1 MGKISFLG
9 GVAVG
14 YVLGA
19 RAGRQRYEQ
28 IKRAALGVWSSGP
41 VQSGVDTA
49 KETVRDQGASMAGLV
64 GDAAKQAGSAARE
77 KVSHSSAKAAGT
89 PSASTPGAGAETG
102 GGTPATNGTSAPGRH
117 TGSIDQPYAGPH

>member
-28 IKRAALGVWSSGP
+28 IKGAALGVWASGP

-49 KETVRDQGASMAGLV
+49 KETVRDQGASVAGLV

-77 KVSHSSAKAAGT
+77 KVGHSSDKASQT
-89 PSASTPGAGAETG
+89 SSTSPPATGAETG
-102 GGTPATNGTSAPGRH
+102 GGTSATNGTSAPGRH